1 MNYKRIS
8 RILAQILMLEA
19 FFMLPAMG
27 ISIHDGKTA
36 ATLGFI
42 YTIGIIAAVSGI
54 FFLLSRKMRHG
65 FYARE
70 GMVCVGLG
78 WILMSLF
85 GCLPFVFSGEIPA
98 FIDALFE
105 IVSGFTTTGASIL
118 SDVEA
123 MSRGLL
129 YWRSF
134 SHWVG
139 GMGVLVLLLFFVSAK
154 NERSGSALHILRA
167 ESPGPS
173 VGKLLPRMKQ
183 TAFFLYLI
191 YIVLTILNFIFL
203 VAGKMPVFDSIC
215 TAFGTAGTGGFGV
228 RNDSIAGY
236 SPYLQWVCTVFMLL
250 FGVNFSCYFMV
261 LTRQFRAALGD
272 EELRTYFIM
281 VLVSVF
287 LIVINLRNFYAS
299 MGENIRHASFQVA
312 SIITTTG
319 FSTTDFDLWPNFSK
333 AILVFLM
340 IIGACAGSTGGGLKC
355 IRMILLLKSMH
366 RNLKKSIYPNKVE
379 VVRINRQ
386 PINERVISSTTSYL
400 IAYVVIVVVSFLVIS
415 LDGFPLATN
424 LTAVLAT
431 FNNIGPGLEAVGP
444 ACNFSGFSELSKLV
458 FIFDMLAGR
467 LEILPMMLL
476 FTPSTWRRR

>member
-1 MNYKRIS
+1 MNYKRIC
-8 RILAQILMLEA
+8 RILAQILLLEA
-19 FFMLPAMG
+19 VFMLPAMG
-27 ISIHDGKTA
+27 ISFHDGQTG
-36 ATLGFI
+36 TVFGFI
-42 YTIGIIAAVSGI
+42 YTIAIIIAAAGI
-54 FFLLSRKMRHG
+54 FFLLSRKTHHG

-70 GMVCVGLG
+70 GMVCVGIG
-78 WILMSLF
+78 WILMSFF
-85 GCLPFVFSGEIPA
+85 GCLPFLFSKEIPT

-105 IVSGFTTTGASIL
+105 IVSGFTTTGATIL
-118 SDVEA
+118 SDVES

-134 SHWVG
+134 SHWLG
-139 GMGVLVLLLFFVSAK
+139 GMGVLVLLLFFVSAR
-154 NERSGSALHILRA
+154 NERSGSSLHILRA

-173 VGKLLPRMKQ
+173 VGKLVPRMKQ
-183 TAFFLYLI
+183 TAFYLYLI
-191 YIVLTILNFIFL
+191 YIVLTVFTFIFL

-215 TAFGTAGTGGFGV
+215 TAFGTAGTGGFGI

-236 SPYLQWVCTVFMLL
+236 SPYIQWVCTVFMLL

-261 LTRQFRAALGD
+261 LTRQFRAAVGD
-272 EELRTYFIM
+272 DELRTYCIM
-281 VLVSVF
+281 VFVSIL
-287 LIVINLRNFYAS
+287 LIVVNLRNFYAS
-299 MGENIRHASFQVA
+299 VGETVRHASFQVA
-312 SIITTTG
+312 SIVTTTG

-366 RNLKKSIYPNKVE
+366 RNLKKSIYPNKVD
-379 VVRINRQ
+379 VVRINRL
-386 PINERVISSTTSYL
+386 PIDERVLSSTTSYL
-400 IAYVVIVVVSFLVIS
+400 IAYVVIIVVSFLLIS
-415 LDGFPLATN
+415 LDGFSLTTN
-424 LTAVLAT
+424 ITAVLAA

-444 ACNFSGFSELSKLV
+444 MCNFSGFGVFSKLV
-458 FIFDMLAGR
+458 LIFDMLAGR